1 MRLRN
6 SAVAGW
12 GRLRLV
18 GLLRVLRLLR
28 LLRLLGLVWLVW
40 VTELSTTG

>member
-6 SAVAGW
+6 PVVAGW
-12 GRLRLV
+12 GRLCRV
-18 GLLRVLRLLR
+18 GLLRLLG
-28 LLRLLGLVWLVW
+28 LLGLVWLVW

>member
-6 SAVAGW
+6 SVVAGW

-18 GLLRVLRLLR
+18 GLLR

>member
-28 LLRLLGLVWLVW
+28 LLGLVWLVW